1 MPPPPKNFQNSILDC
16 DKVESN
22 SSCSLRRDFLTNIK
36 YEGFGEDK
44 CIVIFS
50 LAEDG
55 HNGVMLVWSATDGN
69 ICIRP
74 VQDFTLTHTGG
85 DSWI

>member
-1 MPPPPKNFQNSILDC
+1 MRHGHNIHFMYHFLLVRN
-16 DKVESN
+16 
-22 SSCSLRRDFLTNIK
+22 CSLRWDFLTNIK

-74 VQDFTLTHTGG
+74 VQDFTLTHAGG